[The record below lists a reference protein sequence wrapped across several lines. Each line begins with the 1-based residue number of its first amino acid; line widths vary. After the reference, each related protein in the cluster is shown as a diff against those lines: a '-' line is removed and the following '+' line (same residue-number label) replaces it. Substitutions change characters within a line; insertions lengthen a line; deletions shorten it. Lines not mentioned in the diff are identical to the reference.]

1 MCLSADRALECAVEK
16 EEEMM
21 MSCDVCTTSSNI
33 GKKQNG
39 RQYNVCIV
47 HCGLTL
53 LIVSVTVIVCS
64 F

>member
-21 MSCDVCTTSSNI
+21 TSCDVCTTSSNI

-39 RQYNVCIV
+39 RQYNVCIDTFN
-47 HCGLTL
+47 C
-53 LIVSVTVIVCS
+53 VSYSYCL
-64 F
+64 